1 MSSITQT
8 EIGINAY
15 APAGANVVN
24 LYGVNGADA
33 LTLPQ
38 LVAAVCIRRAAALEA
53 RSVAM
58 MNEMTQNNG
67 YMQVMANI
75 VEQIVSGDA
84 TLSTR
89 ANLPDGYRPR
99 KASANCTIKQ
109 FLTMECGISESA
121 LPSEIDTY
129 DRRIQAFTVL
139 RQRMDS
145 ANTMSQQDAIDL
157 QSLINWRDV
166 TYNMSSGVISAYAT
180 AAGNMAAN
188 L

>member
-1 MSSITQT
+1 MSSIIQTQ
-8 EIGINAY
+8 IGVNAY
-15 APAGANVVN
+15 APAGADAVN
-24 LYGVNGADA
+24 LYGVNGTSA

-67 YMQVMANI
+67 YMEVMADV
-75 VEQIVSGDA
+75 VEQIVSGNA
-84 TLSTR
+84 TFSSR
-89 ANLPDGYRPR
+89 ASLPDGYRPR
-99 KASANCTIKQ
+99 KAPANCTIKQ
-109 FLTMECGISESA
+109 FLTLECGISESA

-129 DRRIQAFTVL
+129 DRRVQVFTVL

-145 ANTMSQQDAIDL
+145 ANTMSQQDAINL

-166 TYNMSSGVISAYAT
+166 TYNMSSGVIAAYGT
-180 AAGNMAAN
+180 AATNMATN
-188 L
+188 I